1 VNFTLKASMK
11 MKRSPRDMRKFT
23 RRAKITPRGNDLPGE
38 IYLLYEVCMLGDGGG
53 GVGEARGE
61 EAPGQ
66 KATEDEYG
74 VLFHLYPQ
82 HEGEDHGKEDHQD

>member
-1 VNFTLKASMK
+1 
-11 MKRSPRDMRKFT
+11 
-23 RRAKITPRGNDLPGE
+23 
-38 IYLLYEVCMLGDGGG
+38 MLGDGGG